1 MIIAISNQ
9 KGGVAKTT
17 TAVSLGA
24 AIVQRGHEVLC
35 VDLDP
40 QANLTLALGVKP
52 ASLRRTVADVFM
64 GNNTP
69 ISVSRETALPGLD
82 LMPANQDLQ
91 LVEKFLHV
99 RQNHANTLRDALAHA
114 PSYEYVLLDC
124 PPALGNITLNALT
137 AADILLVPTQC
148 EYFSAHGLGQIV
160 ETVRYV
166 REHTNPR
173 LTYRVLVT
181 MFDRRN
187 RVHHTLYAK
196 ISGGIKDI
204 ERTFDVCP
212 HIRDWGVIR
221 VRDPDQG
228 GQMEN
233 HAYSAHRLG
242 HAFAVANIARNDFDL
257 VLTGGCI
264 QPSRGIV

>member
-35 VDLDP
+35 IDLDP

-64 GNNTP
+64 GNHTP
-69 ISVSRETALPGLD
+69 ISISRETALPGLD

-99 RQNHANTLRDALAHA
+99 RQNHAYTLREALTHTA
-114 PSYEYVLLDC
+114 SYEYILLDC

-137 AADILLVPTQC
+137 AADILLAPTQC
-148 EYFSAHGLGQIV
+148 EYFSAHGLGEIM

-173 LTYRVLVT
+173 LNYRVLVT
-181 MFDRRN
+181 LFDRRN
-187 RVHHTLYAK
+187 RVHHTLYAQLK
-196 ISGGIKDI
+196 SAFGSTLCDSII
-204 ERTFDVCP
+204 EIDTKLRESQVF
-212 HIRDWGVIR
+212 
-221 VRDPDQG
+221 
-228 GQMEN
+228 GQPIT
-233 HAYSAHRLG
+233 L
-242 HAFAVANIARNDFDL
+242 FA
-257 VLTGGCI
+257 
-264 QPSRGIV
+264 PKSRAALQYQALAEELMRYAQSQKVTHTT

>member
-1 MIIAISNQ
+1 MIIAVSNQ

-17 TAVSLGA
+17 TTVSLGA
-24 AIVQRGHEVLC
+24 AIVQRGHEALC

-52 ASLRRTVADVFM
+52 ASLRRTIADVFM

-99 RQNHANTLRDALAHA
+99 RQNHANTLRDALARIT
-114 PSYEYVLLDC
+114 SYEYVLLDC

-137 AADILLVPTQC
+137 AADILVVPTQC
-148 EYFSAHGLGQIV
+148 EYFSAHGLSEIV

-173 LTYRVLVT
+173 LTYRVLIT
-181 MFDRRN
+181 LFDRRN
-187 RVHHTLYAK
+187 RVHHTLYAQ
-196 ISGGIKDI
+196 IKNAFGAALCDSII
-204 ERTFDVCP
+204 EIDTKLRESQVF
-212 HIRDWGVIR
+212 
-221 VRDPDQG
+221 
-228 GQMEN
+228 GQPITVFAPKSRAALQY
-233 HAYSAHRLG
+233 HALAEELMRYAQSQKVTHS
-242 HAFAVANIARNDFDL
+242 
-257 VLTGGCI
+257 T
-264 QPSRGIV
+264 

>member
-17 TAVSLGA
+17 TTVSLGA

-35 VDLDP
+35 IDLDP

-52 ASLRRTVADVFM
+52 ISLRRTVADVFM

-99 RQNHANTLRDALAHA
+99 RQNHATTLREALTRTS
-114 PSYEYVLLDC
+114 SYEYILLDC

-137 AADILLVPTQC
+137 AADVLLVPTQC
-148 EYFSAHGLGQIV
+148 EYFSAHGLGEII

-173 LTYRVLVT
+173 LTYRVLIT

-187 RVHHTLYAK
+187 RVHHTLYAQIK
-196 ISGGIKDI
+196 NSFGGALCDSII
-204 ERTFDVCP
+204 EIDTKLRESQVFGEPITVFAPKSRAALQYQALAEELMRYAQSQKTP
-212 HIRDWGVIR
+212 H
-221 VRDPDQG
+221 
-228 GQMEN
+228 
-233 HAYSAHRLG
+233 S
-242 HAFAVANIARNDFDL
+242 
-257 VLTGGCI
+257 
-264 QPSRGIV
+264 S

>member
-24 AIVQRGHEVLC
+24 AIVQRGHEVLS

-52 ASLRRTVADVFM
+52 ANLRRTVADVFM

-99 RQNHANTLRDALAHA
+99 RQNHANTLREALAHA
-114 PSYEYVLLDC
+114 PAYEYVLLDC

-137 AADILLVPTQC
+137 AADMLLVPTQC
-148 EYFSAHGLGQIV
+148 EYFSAHGLGEIV

-166 REHTNPR
+166 REHTNPH

-187 RVHHTLYAK
+187 RVHHTLYAE
-196 ISGGIKDI
+196 IKQAFGSALCDSII
-204 ERTFDVCP
+204 EIDTKLRESQVF
-212 HIRDWGVIR
+212 
-221 VRDPDQG
+221 
-228 GQMEN
+228 GQPITV
-233 HAYSAHRLG
+233 
-242 HAFAVANIARNDFDL
+242 FAPKSRAALQYQALAEELMRYAQSQKA
-257 VLTGGCI
+257 TH
-264 QPSRGIV
+264 PS